1 VLLALDARNSG
12 IVAGFRDGDGWKSI
26 VRLGV
31 DRSADE
37 IGILLEAAAARAG
50 VGTTTASVDE
60 AWLSCVVPALTS
72 RLVHAVR
79 EAFGID
85 ASTVGPGTRTGL
97 KIRTDNPSE
106 LGSDIVCSCVAARC
120 VAARCVAA
128 REITSREAESPA
140 VIVVDFEA
148 ALVVSAV
155 NADGELLGVSIAPGL
170 ETAARSLRAS
180 AAQIPEIRLDVPRR
194 AIGKNTAQSLQ
205 SGIVL
210 GYGGLVSR
218 LVELMSAEMGG
229 SALVIGTGDETGRT
243 VLESAGYDRFVPNLA
258 LDGLSIL
265 AERDRISAKR

>member
-1 VLLALDARNSG
+1 MLLALDARNSG

-106 LGSDIVCSCVAARC
+106 LGSDIVCSC